1 MTAKEKAKRYR
12 DLAIDRAKLAAK
24 YAKSKNYNE
33 AARWYSAADVFN
45 RIAAEFERPTRR
57 S

>member
-24 YAKSKNYNE
+24 YAKTKDYDQ
-33 AARWYSAADVFN
+33 AARWYSAADVFT
-45 RIAAEFERPTRR
+45 RIAAEFERPARR
-57 S
+57 P